1 MARKLL
7 ITVYEMNPG
16 KLSWIIP
23 PDFTSDNDHDNEAAM
38 NVDHTRSKSL
48 GWLSALAAA
57 SLLASG
63 QAQAGAYGLAV
74 NELNNFR
81 ITTSAGALSLAGANR
96 NASDSAFFEGGVAV
110 NPRAVNTGPAANADV
125 LQVCSGSGCSGLPQN
140 NYAPSPSSTLEF
152 ARGDA
157 HAFGNMLT
165 AAGSTVSAVAE
176 AQRNTVGAATAT
188 AGDTLTGSINLTLS
202 SAGFITFSFMGRR
215 DLRTNVTTMGDKSN
229 VSIMDIFNISCNA
242 ASPAGCLSHANADG
256 VIFQFAPDGDASNG
270 SDVNGNH
277 AVGSLDPFSLNMT
290 AGTNDPATGRT
301 FTNGFAMFA
310 LTSNFALPAGSYT
323 LNFSKS
329 TRTDI
334 VVIDPPAVPVPATLL
349 LLGAGLAALAFT
361 RRRQR
366 Q

>member
-1 MARKLL
+1 
-7 ITVYEMNPG
+7 MNPG

-48 GWLSALAAA
+48 GWLGALAAA

-301 FTNGFAMFA
+301 FTNGFAMFS

-349 LLGAGLAALAFT
+349 LLGAGLAALAFS

>member
-1 MARKLL
+1 
-7 ITVYEMNPG
+7 
-16 KLSWIIP
+16 
-23 PDFTSDNDHDNEAAM
+23 M
-38 NVDHTRSKSL
+38 NVDHTRNKTL
-48 GWLSALAAA
+48 GWLGALAAA

-81 ITTSAGALSLAGANR
+81 ITTSAGTLSLAGANR

-125 LQVCSGSGCSGLPQN
+125 LQVCSGGGCSGLPQN
-140 NYAPSPSSTLEF
+140 HYAPSPSATLEF

-215 DLRTNVTTMGDKSN
+215 DLRTTVTTMGDKSN
-229 VSIMDIFNISCNA
+229 VSIMDIFNISCNS
-242 ASPAGCLSHANADG
+242 ASPVGCLSHANADG
-256 VIFQFAPDGDASNG
+256 VIFQFAPDGDANNG

-277 AVGSLDPFSLNMT
+277 TVGSLDPFSLNMT

-301 FTNGFAMFA
+301 FTNGFAMFS

-334 VVIDPPAVPVPATLL
+334 VVIDPPLAVPEPGTLF
-349 LLGAGLAALAFT
+349 LLGTGLAGLAFT
-361 RRRQR
+361 RRRR
-366 Q
+366 QQ

>member
-1 MARKLL
+1 VARKLL

-48 GWLSALAAA
+48 GWLGALAAA

-301 FTNGFAMFA
+301 FTNGFAMFS

>member
-1 MARKLL
+1 
-7 ITVYEMNPG
+7 MNSG
-16 KLSWIIP
+16 KQSWIAP
-23 PDFTSDNDHDNEAAM
+23 PDFPSDNDYDNEAAM
-38 NVDHTRSKSL
+38 NVDHTRSKAL
-48 GWLSALAAA
+48 GWLGILAAA
-57 SLLASG
+57 GWLASG

-74 NELNNFR
+74 DELNNFR
-81 ITTSAGALSLAGANR
+81 ITTSAGTLSLTGANR

-110 NPRAVNTGPAANADV
+110 NPRAVNTGPAADADV
-125 LQVCSGSGCSGLPQN
+125 LQVCSGSGCAGLPQN
-140 NYAPSPSSTLEF
+140 HYGPTPSSVLEF

-157 HAFGNMLT
+157 HSFGNLLT
-165 AAGSTVSAVAE
+165 STGATVQSVSE
-176 AQRNTVGAATAT
+176 ARRDTVGAATAT

-215 DLRTNVTTMGDKSN
+215 DLRTSVTTMGDKSN

-256 VIFQFAPDGDASNG
+256 VIFQFAPDGDPNNG
-270 SDVNGNH
+270 SDINGNH

-290 AGTNDPATGRT
+290 TGTNDPATSRA
-301 FTNGFAMFA
+301 FTNGFAMFS

-334 VVIDPPAVPVPATLL
+334 VVMDPPAVPVPATLL
-349 LLGAGLAALAFT
+349 LLGTGLAALAFT
-361 RRRQR
+361 RRRLPQ
-366 Q
+366 

>member
-1 MARKLL
+1 
-7 ITVYEMNPG
+7 MN
-16 KLSWIIP
+16 I
-23 PDFTSDNDHDNEAAM
+23 
-38 NVDHTRSKSL
+38 DHTRSKTL
-48 GWLSALAAA
+48 GWLGALAAA

-74 NELNNFR
+74 NELNTFR

-125 LQVCSGSGCSGLPQN
+125 LQVCSGGGCSGLPQN

-165 AAGSTVSAVAE
+165 AAGSTVRAVAE
-176 AQRNTVGAATAT
+176 AQRDTVGAATAT
-188 AGDTLTGSINLTLS
+188 AGDTLTGSVNLTLS
-202 SAGFITFSFMGRR
+202 SAGFITFNFMARR
-215 DLRTNVTTMGDKSN
+215 DLRTSVTTMGDKSN
-229 VSIMDIFNISCNA
+229 VSIMDIFNISCNTS
-242 ASPAGCLSHANADG
+242 SPVGCLSRANADG

-270 SDVNGNH
+270 SDINGNH
-277 AVGSLDPFSLNMT
+277 GAGSLDPFSLNMT

-301 FTNGFAMFA
+301 FTNGFAMFS

-323 LNFSKS
+323 MNFSKS

-334 VVIDPPAVPVPATLL
+334 VVIDPLQVPEPGTLF
-349 LLGAGLAALAFT
+349 LLGTGLAALAFT
-361 RRRQR
+361 RRRQPT
-366 Q
+366 

>member
-1 MARKLL
+1 
-7 ITVYEMNPG
+7 MNPG

-301 FTNGFAMFA
+301 FTNGFAMFS

>member
-1 MARKLL
+1 
-7 ITVYEMNPG
+7 
-16 KLSWIIP
+16 
-23 PDFTSDNDHDNEAAM
+23 M
-38 NVDHTRSKSL
+38 NVDHTRSKTL
-48 GWLSALAAA
+48 GWLGALAAA

-125 LQVCSGSGCSGLPQN
+125 LQVCSGGGCNGLPQN
-140 NYAPSPSSTLEF
+140 HYAPTTALEF

-157 HAFGNMLT
+157 HAFGNMLNGG
-165 AAGSTVSAVAE
+165 ASVSAVAE
-176 AQRNTVGAATAT
+176 AQRNTIGAATAT
-188 AGDTLTGSINLTLS
+188 AGDTLTGSVNLTLS

-215 DLRTNVTTMGDKSN
+215 DLRTSVTTMGDKSN
-229 VSIMDIFNISCNA
+229 VSIMDIFNISCNSS
-242 ASPAGCLSHANADG
+242 SPVGCLSHANADG
-256 VIFQFAPDGDASNG
+256 VIFQFAPDGDPNNG
-270 SDVNGNH
+270 SDINGNH
-277 AVGSLDPFSLNMT
+277 GAGSLDPFSLNMT
-290 AGTNDPATGRT
+290 AGTNDPATSRA
-301 FTNGFAMFA
+301 FTNGFAMFS

-334 VVIDPPAVPVPATLL
+334 VVIDPPLAVPEPGTLF
-349 LLGAGLAALAFT
+349 LLGTGLAALAVT
-361 RRRQR
+361 RRRRPQ
-366 Q
+366 

>member
-1 MARKLL
+1 
-7 ITVYEMNPG
+7 MNPG

-48 GWLSALAAA
+48 GWLGALAAA

-290 AGTNDPATGRT
+290 AGTNDPATARA
-301 FTNGFAMFA
+301 FTNGFAMFS

>member
-1 MARKLL
+1 
-7 ITVYEMNPG
+7 MN
-16 KLSWIIP
+16 I
-23 PDFTSDNDHDNEAAM
+23 
-38 NVDHTRSKSL
+38 DHTRSKTL
-48 GWLSALAAA
+48 GWLGALAAA
-57 SLLASG
+57 SLRASG

-74 NELNNFR
+74 NELNTFR

-125 LQVCSGSGCSGLPQN
+125 LQVCSGGGCSGLPQN

-165 AAGSTVSAVAE
+165 AAGSTVRAVAE
-176 AQRNTVGAATAT
+176 AQRDTVGAATAT
-188 AGDTLTGSINLTLS
+188 AGDTLTGSVNLTLS
-202 SAGFITFSFMGRR
+202 SAGFITFNFMARR
-215 DLRTNVTTMGDKSN
+215 DLRTSVTTMGDKSN
-229 VSIMDIFNISCNA
+229 VSIMDIFNISCNTS
-242 ASPAGCLSHANADG
+242 SPVGCLSRANADG

-270 SDVNGNH
+270 SDINGNH
-277 AVGSLDPFSLNMT
+277 TVGSLDPFSLNMT

-301 FTNGFAMFA
+301 FTNGFAMFS

-323 LNFSKS
+323 MNFSKS

-334 VVIDPPAVPVPATLL
+334 VVIDPLQVPEPGTLF
-349 LLGAGLAALAFT
+349 LLGTGLAALAFT
-361 RRRQR
+361 RRRQPT
-366 Q
+366 

>member
-1 MARKLL
+1 
-7 ITVYEMNPG
+7 MNPG

-48 GWLSALAAA
+48 GWLGALAAA

-63 QAQAGAYGLAV
+63 QAHAGAYGLAV

-301 FTNGFAMFA
+301 FTNGFAMFS

>member
-1 MARKLL
+1 
-7 ITVYEMNPG
+7 MN
-16 KLSWIIP
+16 I
-23 PDFTSDNDHDNEAAM
+23 
-38 NVDHTRSKSL
+38 DHTRNKTL
-48 GWLSALAAA
+48 GWLGALAAA
-57 SLLASG
+57 GWLASG

-96 NASDSAFFEGGVAV
+96 NASDSAFFEGGAAV

-125 LQVCSGSGCSGLPQN
+125 LQVCSGGGCSGLPQN
-140 NYAPSPSSTLEF
+140 HYAPTSALEF

-157 HAFGNMLT
+157 HAFGNMLNGG
-165 AAGSTVSAVAE
+165 ASVSAVSE
-176 AQRNTVGAATAT
+176 AQRNTIGAASST

-215 DLRTNVTTMGDKSN
+215 DLRTSVTTMGDKSN

-242 ASPAGCLSHANADG
+242 ASPAGCLSRANADG
-256 VIFQFAPDGDASNG
+256 VIFQFAPDGDANNG
-270 SDVNGNH
+270 SDINGNH
-277 AVGSLDPFSLNMT
+277 TVGSLDPFSLNMT
-290 AGTNDPATGRT
+290 SGTNDPATGRT
-301 FTNGFAMFA
+301 FTNDFAMFS

-334 VVIDPPAVPVPATLL
+334 VVIDPPAVPVPGTLF
-349 LLGAGLAALAFT
+349 LLGLGLAALAFT
-361 RRRQR
+361 RRRQST
-366 Q
+366 

>member
-1 MARKLL
+1 
-7 ITVYEMNPG
+7 
-16 KLSWIIP
+16 
-23 PDFTSDNDHDNEAAM
+23 M
-38 NVDHTRSKSL
+38 NVDHTRSKTL
-48 GWLSALAAA
+48 GWLGALAAA

-74 NELNNFR
+74 NELNSFR

-125 LQVCSGSGCSGLPQN
+125 LQVCSGGGCGGLPQN

-165 AAGSTVSAVAE
+165 AAGSTVRAVAE
-176 AQRNTVGAATAT
+176 AQRDTVGAATAT
-188 AGDTLTGSINLTLS
+188 AGDTLTGSVNLTLS
-202 SAGFITFSFMGRR
+202 SAGFITFNFMGRR
-215 DLRTNVTTMGDKSN
+215 DLRTSVTTMGDKSS
-229 VSIMDIFNISCNA
+229 VSIMDIFNISCNTS
-242 ASPAGCLSHANADG
+242 SPVGCLSNANADG
-256 VIFQFAPDGDASNG
+256 VIFQFAPDGDANNG

-277 AVGSLDPFSLNMT
+277 TVGSLDPFSLNMT
-290 AGTNDPATGRT
+290 AGTNDPATGRA
-301 FTNGFAMFA
+301 FTNGFAMFS

-334 VVIDPPAVPVPATLL
+334 VVIEPLQVPEPGTLF
-349 LLGAGLAALAFT
+349 LLGTGLAALAFT
-361 RRRQR
+361 RRRQPK
-366 Q
+366 

>member
-1 MARKLL
+1 
-7 ITVYEMNPG
+7 
-16 KLSWIIP
+16 
-23 PDFTSDNDHDNEAAM
+23 M
-38 NVDHTRSKSL
+38 NVNHTRSKTL
-48 GWLSALAAA
+48 GWLGALAAA

-188 AGDTLTGSINLTLS
+188 AGD
-202 SAGFITFSFMGRR
+202 
-215 DLRTNVTTMGDKSN
+215 
-229 VSIMDIFNISCNA
+229 
-242 ASPAGCLSHANADG
+242 
-256 VIFQFAPDGDASNG
+256 
-270 SDVNGNH
+270 
-277 AVGSLDPFSLNMT
+277 
-290 AGTNDPATGRT
+290 
-301 FTNGFAMFA
+301 
-310 LTSNFALPAGSYT
+310 
-323 LNFSKS
+323 
-329 TRTDI
+329 
-334 VVIDPPAVPVPATLL
+334 
-349 LLGAGLAALAFT
+349 
-361 RRRQR
+361 
-366 Q
+366 

>member
-1 MARKLL
+1 
-7 ITVYEMNPG
+7 
-16 KLSWIIP
+16 
-23 PDFTSDNDHDNEAAM
+23 M
-38 NVDHTRSKSL
+38 NVDHTRSKTL
-48 GWLSALAAA
+48 GWLGALAAT

-125 LQVCSGSGCSGLPQN
+125 LQVCSGGGCNGLPQN
-140 NYAPSPSSTLEF
+140 HYAPTTALEF

-157 HAFGNMLT
+157 HAFGNMLNGG
-165 AAGSTVSAVAE
+165 ASVSAVAE
-176 AQRNTVGAATAT
+176 AQRNTIGAATAT
-188 AGDTLTGSINLTLS
+188 AGDTLTGSVNLTLS

-215 DLRTNVTTMGDKSN
+215 DLRTSVTTMGDKSN
-229 VSIMDIFNISCNA
+229 VSIMDIFNISCNSS
-242 ASPAGCLSHANADG
+242 SPVGCLSHANADG
-256 VIFQFAPDGDASNG
+256 VIFQFAPDGDPNNG
-270 SDVNGNH
+270 SDINGNH
-277 AVGSLDPFSLNMT
+277 GAGSLDPFSLNMT
-290 AGTNDPATGRT
+290 AGTNDPATGRA
-301 FTNGFAMFA
+301 FTNGFAMFS

-334 VVIDPPAVPVPATLL
+334 VVIDPPLAVPEPGTLF
-349 LLGAGLAALAFT
+349 LLGTGLAALAVT
-361 RRRQR
+361 RRRRPQ
-366 Q
+366 

>member
-1 MARKLL
+1 
-7 ITVYEMNPG
+7 MN
-16 KLSWIIP
+16 I
-23 PDFTSDNDHDNEAAM
+23 
-38 NVDHTRSKSL
+38 DHTRNKTL
-48 GWLSALAAA
+48 GWLGALAAA
-57 SLLASG
+57 GWLASG

-125 LQVCSGSGCSGLPQN
+125 LQVCSGGGCSGLPQN
-140 NYAPSPSSTLEF
+140 HYAPTSALEF

-157 HAFGNMLT
+157 HAFGNMLNGG
-165 AAGSTVSAVAE
+165 ASVSAVSE
-176 AQRNTVGAATAT
+176 AQRNTIGAASST

-215 DLRTNVTTMGDKSN
+215 DLRTSVTTMGDKSN

-242 ASPAGCLSHANADG
+242 ASPAGCLSRANADG
-256 VIFQFAPDGDASNG
+256 VIFQFAPDGDANNG
-270 SDVNGNH
+270 SDINGNH
-277 AVGSLDPFSLNMT
+277 GAGSLDPFSLNMT
-290 AGTNDPATGRT
+290 AGTNDPTTSRA
-301 FTNGFAMFA
+301 FTNGYAQFS

-334 VVIDPPAVPVPATLL
+334 VVIDPAVVPVPTTLL
-349 LLGAGLAALAFT
+349 LLGTGLAALAFT
-361 RRRQR
+361 RRRQPG
-366 Q
+366 QSS

>member
-48 GWLSALAAA
+48 GWLGALAAA

-301 FTNGFAMFA
+301 FTNGFAMFS

-349 LLGAGLAALAFT
+349 LLGTGLAALAFT

>member
-1 MARKLL
+1 
-7 ITVYEMNPG
+7 
-16 KLSWIIP
+16 
-23 PDFTSDNDHDNEAAM
+23 M
-38 NVDHTRSKSL
+38 NVDFTRSKTL
-48 GWLSALAAA
+48 GWLGLFTAA

-81 ITTSAGALSLAGANR
+81 ITTSAGALSLVGANR
-96 NASDSAFFEGGVAV
+96 NASDSAFFEGGAAV

-125 LQVCSGSGCSGLPQN
+125 LQVCAGGGCSGLPQN
-140 NYAPSPSSTLEF
+140 SYAPSASSTLEF

-165 AAGSTVSAVAE
+165 VAGSTVQAVSE
-176 AQRNTVGAATAT
+176 AQRNTVGAASST
-188 AGDTLTGSINLTLS
+188 AGDTLTGSVNLTLS

-215 DLRTNVTTMGDKSN
+215 DLRTSVTEMGDKSN
-229 VSIMDIFNISCNA
+229 VSIMDIFNISCNT
-242 ASPAGCLSHANADG
+242 ASPVGCLSRATADG

-270 SDVNGNH
+270 SDINGNH
-277 AVGSLDPFSLNMT
+277 TVGSLDPFSLNMT
-290 AGTNDPATGRT
+290 AGTNDPASSRA
-301 FTNGFAMFA
+301 FTNGLAMFS

-334 VVIDPPAVPVPATLL
+334 VVIDPLAVPEPATVF

-361 RRRQR
+361 RRRQPALPPDHLAS
-366 Q
+366 